1 MGQDIGQIS
10 RLLHYGIVSIAEFKE
25 CKKRLEKLVI
35 HVEDTESRPNSYN
48 EMAIETL
55 FVDFDT
61 YFAFEYTV
69 FYGVNVTQN
78 KTAKQCKKAAD
89 KHFRKLQ
96 QLIKEMPSDLLEK
109 VNL

>member
-1 MGQDIGQIS
+1 M
-10 RLLHYGIVSIAEFKE
+10 
-25 CKKRLEKLVI
+25 
-35 HVEDTESRPNSYN
+35 EDNESKPLPCTD
-48 EMAIETL
+48 MAIETL